1 MDSPVSP
8 FVAPENLQMGVDEI
22 GSELDVS
29 IVLPVYNEKGHLHE
43 EIDRIR
49 AAMDAS
55 EFSYEII
62 VIDDGS
68 NDGSGEALRG
78 IEGIRLI
85 QFLTNRGSGSARKY
99 GTRASRGRV
108 VVWTDVDMSYPN
120 DLIPELVREMEG
132 YDQVVGA
139 RTSEEGTH
147 KLFRVPAKAA
157 IRKLASYLVQTP
169 IPDLNSGMRAFRRD
183 VALQYVSQLPPGFSC
198 VTTITLT
205 FLAHGYTVKY
215 WPITYSTRAGT
226 SKFHWLSDTRRYFLQ
241 VIRMTLSFDP
251 FRVFLPIG
259 FLFTLL
265 GLGKLAH
272 DIFTNDFRVA
282 INTLLIF
289 LVAFQVFVIG
299 MLADLIGR
307 ATRATHEVQPAAGFT
322 RDAAPTFPSLHHA
335 ERRTGHQAGVSEQ
348 VVAPVLSPGPTSPD
362 PVSADP
368 TAPPVAGGVQR

>member
-1 MDSPVSP
+1 MSGAAED
-8 FVAPENLQMGVDEI
+8 I
-22 GSELDVS
+22 DVS

-68 NDGSGEALRG
+68 NDGSGDALRE

-99 GTRASRGRV
+99 GTRAARGDI

-139 RTSEEGTH
+139 RTTEEGTH
-147 KLFRVPAKAA
+147 KAFRVPAKLF
-157 IRKLASYLVQTP
+157 IRKLASYLVQTD

-215 WPITYSTRAGT
+215 WPITYSKRAGK
-226 SKFHWLSDTRRYFLQ
+226 SKFHWWSDTKRYLLQ
-241 VIRMTLSFDP
+241 VIRMTLSYDP

-259 FLFTLL
+259 FLLL
-265 GLGKLAH
+265 ALGTFKLIYDVTDH
-272 DIFTNDFRVA
+272 DFKVA

-289 LVAFQVFVIG
+289 LASFQVFVVG

-307 ATRATHEVQPAAGFT
+307 ATRARHEVQPAAGFT
-322 RDAAPTFPSLHHA
+322 RDVPPTFPAGHRS
-335 ERRTGHQAGVSEQ
+335 RTGEQ
-348 VVAPVLSPGPTSPD
+348 GA
-362 PVSADP
+362 
-368 TAPPVAGGVQR
+368 